1 MRIAAHSRMQAD
13 RIVLE
18 TVVSKKVR
26 EAWSKDTGKISCD
39 MIHIQDMPDE
49 QKEKQDNAQADGAGE
64 RNMHGQLLC
73 ADAG

>member
-26 EAWSKDTGKISCD
+26 EAWSKDTGKISK
-39 MIHIQDMPDE
+39 E
-49 QKEKQDNAQADGAGE
+49 QVTENQKKLNRFGIRAQ
-64 RNMHGQLLC
+64 
-73 ADAG
+73 